1 MVILQFSPTLGESLQ
16 LMWPGDGDA
25 ERQKSKNMRD
35 SAGGDHNFST
45 RVYEVEGRSIKG
57 SDLLVN
63 LQI

>member
-1 MVILQFSPTLGESLQ
+1 METQNARRARICEIPL
-16 LMWPGDGDA
+16 
-25 ERQKSKNMRD
+25 
-35 SAGGDHNFST
+35 GGDHNFST